1 MKNLG
6 VILAVLFLVGLSILF
21 SAAALQLNLLGLGG
35 VADTGEEETTVGEP
49 SPGEGQTP
57 PVITEEPQ
65 IRECSEVRIIF
76 AIGQGAGAEIYS
88 MNPDGSD
95 LIRLTYNQVEDIYPV
110 PSPDGT
116 KIAYTSTTPDGLWDI
131 FVMNPDGS
139 EITRLTTHPR
149 QDANV
154 TWSFDG
160 RFIFFQSDREGHWE
174 TYRMNSD
181 GQDVQRLTFTAGGD
195 SWHPA
200 AHPFKEEIVFESG
213 PVGGEDLYIMDF
225 AGGNLRRIANDG
237 SRKRLPAISP
247 DGKKIVYV
255 GYVGGGGR
263 QHQEIFIMDYDG
275 SNIVQL
281 THNPGVMDSHPAL
294 SPDGKYIVYAAGVR
308 DSVDIMIMNIDG
320 TDNRQLTFS
329 PQQKVWQWD
338 PAFLC
343 QPQEP

>member
-1 MKNLG
+1 MKNLA
-6 VILAVLFLVGLSILF
+6 VILAVLLLVGLSILSF
-21 SAAALQLNLLGLGG
+21 GAALQLNLFGLGG
-35 VADTGEEETTVGEP
+35 VADTGEEEVTITEP
-49 SPGEGQTP
+49 SPAENQTP
-57 PVITEEPQ
+57 PAVTEEPRL
-65 IRECSEVRIIF
+65 RECSVERIIF
-76 AIGQGAGAEIYS
+76 SRGRGAIGEIYS

-95 LIRLTYNQVEDIYPV
+95 LIRLTDNEVEDIYPA

-139 EITRLTTHPR
+139 EITRLTAHPR
-149 QDANV
+149 QDANA

-160 RFIFFQSDREGHWE
+160 RFIFFQSNREGHWE
-174 TYRMNSD
+174 IYRMNSD
-181 GQDVQRLTFTAGGD
+181 GQDVQRLTFTPRGD
-195 SWHPA
+195 SWHPS

-213 PVGGEDLYIMDF
+213 RIGGEDLYIMDF

-247 DGKKIVYV
+247 DGKKIVYT

-263 QHQEIFIMDYDG
+263 EHWEIFIMDYDG

-294 SPDGKYIVYAAGVR
+294 SPDGKYIVYGAGTR

-320 TDNRQLTFS
+320 TDIRQLTFS
-329 PQQKVWQWD
+329 PQQKVWHWD